1 MPLLQRFGAHA
12 QDVVRYPLRGVFVC
26 TQSVNVVGELVDFE
40 FEVLVYVLNPRGC
53 DC

>member
-12 QDVVRYPLRGVFVC
+12 QDVVRHPLRGVFVR
-26 TQSVNVVGELVDFE
+26 TQCVNVVGELVDFE
-40 FEVLVYVLNPRGC
+40 LEVLVYALETRGC